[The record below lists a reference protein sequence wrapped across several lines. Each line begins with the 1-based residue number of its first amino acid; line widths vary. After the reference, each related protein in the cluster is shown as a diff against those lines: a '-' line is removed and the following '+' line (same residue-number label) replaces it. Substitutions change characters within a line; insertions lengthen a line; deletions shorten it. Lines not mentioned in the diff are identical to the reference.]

1 VFDLSPE
8 KVLLVGLIALIVLGP
23 NRLPQAARTLGR
35 FVGQLRTMSASFQS
49 EVRDAIG
56 EPSDALGATVAGL
69 RPGEIRKSVRDAV
82 TSTLAPPP
90 TPAPQVTPSPS
101 LRSNGSNGSVSPTAP
116 DDPSLN

>member
-1 VFDLSPE
+1 MG
-8 KVLLVGLIALIVLGP
+8 LVALIVLGP

-49 EVRDAIG
+49 EVRYAIG

-82 TSTLAPPP
+82 TSTLAPP
-90 TPAPQVTPSPS
+90 APQVTPSPS

>member
-8 KVLLVGLIALIVLGP
+8 KILLVGLIALVVLGP
-23 NRLPQAARTLGR
+23 NRLPQAARSLGR
-35 FVGQLRTMSASFQS
+35 FVGQLRAMSASFQT

-56 EPSDALGATVAGL
+56 EPTDALSASVAGL
-69 RPGEIRKSVRDAV
+69 RPGEIRRSVRDAV

-90 TPAPQVTPSPS
+90 GATQNGPAPGP
-101 LRSNGSNGSVSPTAP
+101 NGSVTPAAP

>member
-8 KVLLVGLIALIVLGP
+8 KVLLVGLIALVVLGP

-56 EPSDALGATVAGL
+56 EPADALGATVSGL

-82 TSTLAPPP
+82 TSTITPP
-90 TPAPQVTPSPS
+90 PQVTPAPS
-101 LRSNGSNGSVSPTAP
+101 LGSNGSNGSNGSLSPTAP